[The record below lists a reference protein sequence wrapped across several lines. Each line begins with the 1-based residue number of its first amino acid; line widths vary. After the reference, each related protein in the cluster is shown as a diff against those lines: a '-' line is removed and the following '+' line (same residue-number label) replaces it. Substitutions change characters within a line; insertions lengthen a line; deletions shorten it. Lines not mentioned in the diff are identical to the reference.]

1 MKLKLYSI
9 ITAAAITI
17 SLQTACKKD
26 FLDKKPFNQVTG
38 DVAFV
43 DLAGAEKLLAGAYGS
58 MYNDANIWD
67 FMINGD
73 VSADNAYSGGDNANI
88 NDLDLFKSIST
99 NEIVERDWRGFY
111 SNIKDANEVL
121 ENVPNIK
128 DPELDKGDRR
138 NQILGEASG
147 LRAYYYFHLVRLWGP
162 VPLVLKSA
170 TNLAEMQAPKSSVD
184 QVYAQIIK
192 DLEFALANTRT
203 TAPHKG
209 IITKGVAN
217 ALLAKVYA
225 TKPNPDWNKVNQY
238 ADATINGGYSL
249 FGSFD
254 GLFSGANKNNSE
266 AIWEMQYDGW
276 GGPQG
281 RGNWMPG
288 LLIGSGWKRFCTPT
302 NDLVKAF
309 EDEGDVVRKNSSITF
324 KNVAAEGWAD
334 IYWSKNNYPFIN
346 KYRLDDKTNTYIL
359 RLADII
365 LLKAEALN
373 EISAGGWA
381 QSKVLVDQIRGRVN
395 LLGTSAANQAD
406 MRLAI
411 EKERRLELAFEGHRW
426 FDLIRTNRAV
436 AVMNAQKDGTGA
448 SLNYNITNANLQLPI
463 PQKEIDRNPN
473 INK

>member
-9 ITAAAITI
+9 ITAAAITL
-17 SLQTACKKD
+17 SLQSACKKD

-67 FMINGD
+67 YMINGD
-73 VSADNAYSGGDNANI
+73 VSADNAYAGGDNANI
-88 NDLDLFKSIST
+88 NDLDLFKAIST
-99 NEIVERDWRGFY
+99 NEVVERDWKGFY

-147 LRAYYYFHLVRLWGP
+147 LRAYYYFNLVRLWGP

-192 DLEFALANTRT
+192 DLEFALANTRS

-254 GLFSGANKNNSE
+254 GLFSGTNKNNSE

-309 EDEGDVVRKNSSITF
+309 EDEGDVIRKNSSITF
-324 KNVAAEGWAD
+324 KNAATEGWAD
-334 IYWSKNNYPFIN
+334 VYWSKNNYPFIN
-346 KYRLDDKTNTYIL
+346 KYRLDDKTDSYIL

-373 EISAGGWA
+373 EISSGGWA
-381 QSKVLVDQIRGRVN
+381 QSKALVDQIRGRVN
-395 LLGTSAANQAD
+395 LLGTPAANQAD

-436 AVMNAQKDGTGA
+436 AVMNAQKDGAGA
-448 SLNYNITNANLQLPI
+448 SLNYNISNANLQLPI

>member
-9 ITAAAITI
+9 ITAAAITL
-17 SLQTACKKD
+17 SLQSACKKD

-67 FMINGD
+67 YMINGD

-88 NDLDLFKSIST
+88 NDLDLFKAIST
-99 NEIVERDWRGFY
+99 NEVVERDWKGFY

-147 LRAYYYFHLVRLWGP
+147 LRAYYYFNLVRLWGP

-192 DLEFALANTRT
+192 DLEFALANTRS

-249 FGSFD
+249 FASFD
-254 GLFSGANKNNSE
+254 GLFSGTNKNNSE

-309 EDEGDVVRKNSSITF
+309 EDEGDVSRKNSSITF
-324 KNVAAEGWAD
+324 KNVATEGWAD

-346 KYRLDDKTNTYIL
+346 KYRLDDKTNSYIL

-373 EISAGGWA
+373 EISSGGWA
-381 QSKVLVDQIRGRVN
+381 QSKALVDQIRGRVN
-395 LLGTSAANQAD
+395 LLGTPAANQAD

-436 AVMNAQKDGTGA
+436 AVMNAQKDGAGA
-448 SLNYNITNANLQLPI
+448 SLNYNISNANLQLPI

>member
-9 ITAAAITI
+9 ITAAAITL
-17 SLQTACKKD
+17 SLQSACKKD

-67 FMINGD
+67 YMINGD
-73 VSADNAYSGGDNANI
+73 VSADNAYSGGDNPNI
-88 NDLDLFKSIST
+88 NDLDLFKAIST
-99 NEIVERDWRGFY
+99 NEVVERDWKGFY

-147 LRAYYYFHLVRLWGP
+147 LRAYYYFNLVRLWGP

-192 DLEFALANTRT
+192 DLEFALANTRS

-249 FGSFD
+249 FASFD
-254 GLFSGANKNNSE
+254 GLFSGTNKNNSE

-309 EDEGDVVRKNSSITF
+309 EDEGDVIRKNSSITF
-324 KNVAAEGWAD
+324 KNVATEGWAD

-346 KYRLDDKTNTYIL
+346 KYRLDDKTDSYIL

-373 EISAGGWA
+373 EISSGGWA
-381 QSKVLVDQIRGRVN
+381 QSKALVDQIRGRVN
-395 LLGTSAANQAD
+395 LLGTPAANQAD

-436 AVMNAQKDGTGA
+436 AVMNAQKDGAGA
-448 SLNYNITNANLQLPI
+448 SLNYNISNANLQLPI